1 MKYKLCLLLPIMMLF
16 ISCREQVNRFSR
28 PLLGTIINLTII
40 SDESDAIS
48 AADEVFS
55 EIERIE
61 EAMSPYRDSSDVY
74 RINRHAF
81 RGPVPV
87 SGETAALIRRS
98 LDISAETGGA
108 FDITFASLSGL
119 WNFRKKPFV
128 PPSAREVRAR
138 LHLVDYRRVVLDR
151 EKNTVRFASGGMK
164 IGLGGIAKGYAVKR
178 GIDIL
183 RKRGIRDA
191 IVEEG
196 GDLQVMGTK
205 YGKRWVTG
213 LRHPR
218 EESLVLALKLD
229 DGDSIATSGDY
240 ERFAMYK
247 GRRYHH
253 IMDPRT
259 GFPAS
264 GFSSVSVV
272 SSDPVVSDSY
282 ATAIF
287 VMGPERSREFLKKR
301 EDLKVI
307 LIDRNMNIFIS
318 QSLKKDVTL
327 FTKRE
332 ISWTGRDAEE

>member
-1 MKYKLCLLLPIMMLF
+1 
-16 ISCREQVNRFSR
+16 
-28 PLLGTIINLTII
+28 
-40 SDESDAIS
+40 
-48 AADEVFS
+48 
-55 EIERIE
+55 
-61 EAMSPYRDSSDVY
+61 
-74 RINRHAF
+74 
-81 RGPVPV
+81 
-87 SGETAALIRRS
+87 
-98 LDISAETGGA
+98 
-108 FDITFASLSGL
+108 
-119 WNFRKKPFV
+119 
-128 PPSAREVRAR
+128 
-138 LHLVDYRRVVLDR
+138 
-151 EKNTVRFASGGMK
+151 MK

-183 RKRGIRDA
+183 RKRGIRSA

-196 GDLQVMGTK
+196 GDLQVMGMK
-205 YGKRWVTG
+205 QGKRWVTG

-218 EESLVLALKLD
+218 EQSLVLALKLD

-287 VMGPERSREFLKKR
+287 VMGPEQALEFLKKR
-301 EDLKVI
+301 EDLEVI
-307 LIDRNMNIFIS
+307 LIDRKMNIIIS
-318 QSLKKDVTL
+318 KSLKKDITL
-327 FTKRE
+327 FTDRE
-332 ISWTGRDAEE
+332 ICWTGRDVEE